1 MHIRQAEE
9 EKQKKRKTNC
19 LLSGFVIERNI
30 ILSNFLLISKYILY
44 LSIYYYIQM
53 RGIHMIFEFTLKV
66 KLTGVAVIVL
76 ELSSYVKFTVEK
88 KWGGGVSVCCTIHFV
103 LIHIC
108 PT

>member
-1 MHIRQAEE
+1 
-9 EKQKKRKTNC
+9 
-19 LLSGFVIERNI
+19 
-30 ILSNFLLISKYILY
+30 
-44 LSIYYYIQM
+44 M
-53 RGIHMIFEFTLKV
+53 RGIYMIFKFTLKV

-88 KWGGGVSVCCTIHFV
+88 NGGVSVCCTIHFV

>member
-1 MHIRQAEE
+1 
-9 EKQKKRKTNC
+9 
-19 LLSGFVIERNI
+19 
-30 ILSNFLLISKYILY
+30 
-44 LSIYYYIQM
+44 
-53 RGIHMIFEFTLKV
+53 MIFEFTLKV

-88 KWGGGVSVCCTIHFV
+88 KWRGGGGVVSVCCTIHFV

>member
-1 MHIRQAEE
+1 
-9 EKQKKRKTNC
+9 
-19 LLSGFVIERNI
+19 
-30 ILSNFLLISKYILY
+30 
-44 LSIYYYIQM
+44 M
-53 RGIHMIFEFTLKV
+53 RGIYMILEFTLKV

-88 KWGGGVSVCCTIHFV
+88 KWGGVSVCCTIHFV

>member
-1 MHIRQAEE
+1 
-9 EKQKKRKTNC
+9 
-19 LLSGFVIERNI
+19 
-30 ILSNFLLISKYILY
+30 
-44 LSIYYYIQM
+44 M
-53 RGIHMIFEFTLKV
+53 RGIYMIFEFTLKV

-88 KWGGGVSVCCTIHFV
+88 MGRGVSVCCTIHFV

>member
-1 MHIRQAEE
+1 
-9 EKQKKRKTNC
+9 
-19 LLSGFVIERNI
+19 
-30 ILSNFLLISKYILY
+30 
-44 LSIYYYIQM
+44 M
-53 RGIHMIFEFTLKV
+53 RGIYMIFEFTLKV

-88 KWGGGVSVCCTIHFV
+88 KMSVCCTIHFV

>member
-1 MHIRQAEE
+1 
-9 EKQKKRKTNC
+9 
-19 LLSGFVIERNI
+19 
-30 ILSNFLLISKYILY
+30 
-44 LSIYYYIQM
+44 M
-53 RGIHMIFEFTLKV
+53 RGIYMIFKFTLKV

-88 KWGGGVSVCCTIHFV
+88 KWGVGVSVCCTIHFV

>member
-9 EKQKKRKTNC
+9 EKPKKEKRTAFYMVFFIKRK
-19 LLSGFVIERNI
+19 I

-53 RGIHMIFEFTLKV
+53 WGIYMIFEFTLKV

-88 KWGGGVSVCCTIHFV
+88 KMGGGGVSLLYDTFCS
-103 LIHIC
+103 
-108 PT
+108 